1 MRRAGNLNVAC
12 CAQNPGG
19 ADGAAARELPAPA
32 DAIRS
37 ARGPAG
43 AGASDSSGRVQVQE
57 REPEHHGQVARV
69 RATAPQASAWASG
82 PQAHT
87 RVAEIDYATAPG
99 FTWLADAAQAQARLQ
114 CRLGAVRLKG
124 LYAKASQSCP
134 LSQ

>member
-1 MRRAGNLNVAC
+1 M
-12 CAQNPGG
+12 
-19 ADGAAARELPAPA
+19 
-32 DAIRS
+32 
-37 ARGPAG
+37 
-43 AGASDSSGRVQVQE
+43 
-57 REPEHHGQVARV
+57 

-82 PQAHT
+82 PQAHK

-134 LSQ
+134 MGQ